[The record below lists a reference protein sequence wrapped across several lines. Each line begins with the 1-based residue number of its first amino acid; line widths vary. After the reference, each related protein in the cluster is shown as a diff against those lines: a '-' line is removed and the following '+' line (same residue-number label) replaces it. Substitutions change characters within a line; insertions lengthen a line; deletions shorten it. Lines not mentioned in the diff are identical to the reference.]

1 MARCELV
8 RCTPESVGLS
18 SRKLLEMVKKLESCG
33 TEMHGLMVTRH
44 GKVVLEGWWAP
55 HTKDTVHICH
65 SFGKSYVAT
74 AVGAACTDG
83 LMTVEDRV
91 ADIFRDD
98 LKAFGVADEGNLSRL
113 KVKHVLSMTNGMK
126 VHALA
131 GKDLVRNYLT
141 THVDFE
147 PGSVFMYNT
156 AGSCMLGEMVRR
168 VTGKSVYDYMK
179 DRVFDPIGIDTE
191 HFHWM
196 TFEGGLHAA
205 PGVASTT
212 ENNLRLGMLYLQNG
226 QWDGKQIIDA
236 EWIKAATVKQ
246 IDNHLC
252 GYGYQLWMNS
262 PPESFRFCGGHGQD
276 CIMSRPQD
284 IAVSI
289 TQAGSEPHDT
299 DATLSIINQSLL
311 LDSLPDVLPE
321 DEAAY
326 AELCA
331 YMQTRRVGTCAS
343 RPERAFAKDWEGRY
357 NVVEGK
363 FHLHPELRP
372 FGNINV
378 NADFYTIP
386 DPDVR
391 TIDIRR
397 VEEGFELVFND
408 DLTILARL
416 DGQWIPHFAQ
426 SAMPAYNQSCACA
439 QVDFDELIIHHW
451 FCQTCFKTRMVLKRE
466 DGVVRAQIRKERL
479 HDDWPYIE
487 LSAVLEK
494 V

>member
-55 HTKDTVHICH
+55 HTKDTIHICH

-83 LMTVEDRV
+83 LMSVEDRV
-91 ADIFRDD
+91 ADLFRDD

-141 THVDFE
+141 TAVDFE

-168 VTGKSVYDYMK
+168 VTGRSVYDYMK
-179 DRVFDPIGIDTE
+179 ERVFDPIGIDTD
-191 HFHWM
+191 HLRWM

-226 QWDGKQIIDA
+226 QWDGRQIIDP

-299 DATLSIINQSLL
+299 DATLSIINEYLL
-311 LDSLPDVLPE
+311 TQPLPDVLPG
-321 DEAAY
+321 DEAAQ
-326 AELCA
+326 AELAA
-331 YMQTRRVGTCAS
+331 YMESRRVVRCARLQMIGKAGIMWWKDNSTCTPSCVPLATSTSMRTSTPFPIPTCAPSISAAS
-343 RPERAFAKDWEGRY
+343 RRGLSWCSTTASPSSPVWTASGFRI
-357 NVVEGK
+357 
-363 FHLHPELRP
+363 LRSP
-372 FGNINV
+372 PCRPTTSP
-378 NADFYTIP
+378 APAQRWT
-386 DPDVR
+386 
-391 TIDIRR
+391 
-397 VEEGFELVFND
+397 
-408 DLTILARL
+408 LT
-416 DGQWIPHFAQ
+416 
-426 SAMPAYNQSCACA
+426 N
-439 QVDFDELIIHHW
+439 
-451 FCQTCFKTRMVLKRE
+451 
-466 DGVVRAQIRKERL
+466 
-479 HDDWPYIE
+479 
-487 LSAVLEK
+487 
-494 V
+494 